1 MIATCIAFA
10 VCAQQNENVPPV
22 RHSRIGDVAKSADG
36 SITLKV
42 VGQKLNYGGVKP
54 ELRDTDV
61 WSPKSVHFHPNGKK
75 YYIHSLEGCRTMV
88 YDART
93 NKKLAVIHH
102 KFTPANAYLWAKE
115 SGFFPFTHY
124 TNKKNL
130 NTFWGRPVESTF
142 SHRGRYLWIPYYRR
156 SYDINAQDP
165 SAISVIDTR
174 TDAII
179 KVFETGPLPKMV
191 ATTHSGKYLAVTH
204 WGDNTVGILDI
215 SSPNPDDWHY
225 VKCVVVDYQ
234 LKLNLSMTTKVDR
247 DCNSGYL
254 LRGTVFTPDDHYM
267 LIACMGGGGGIA
279 VIDMQKM
286 LYVGRLTGVS
296 NARHLVVKN
305 GYLYASL
312 NAAGIVQRLPLTTKR
327 PSAEMSSSTS
337 LQMGGF
343 VVLTSQGRRGHGG
356 NAVNLVEVTY
366 KEKEPTSA
374 LIDEQKEEED
384 AAAAK
389 VAQEQEQAD
398 AQSGTDW
405 WYIGVA
411 VGFILGLMAVAFFRG
426 RKK

>member
-1 MIATCIAFA
+1 MRAFKTLCCMIATCMAFA

-75 YYIHSLEGCRTMV
+75 YYINSLEGCRTMV

-174 TDAII
+174 TDSII

-267 LIACMGGGGGIA
+267 LIALQHNVAHLGIVTGLCLSEAA
-279 VIDMQKM
+279 VK
-286 LYVGRLTGVS
+286 YSPRWVGRP
-296 NARHLVVKN
+296 
-305 GYLYASL
+305 
-312 NAAGIVQRLPLTTKR
+312 IVITAVL
-327 PSAEMSSSTS
+327 SSISTS
-337 LQMGGF
+337 L
-343 VVLTSQGRRGHGG
+343 
-356 NAVNLVEVTY
+356 AE
-366 KEKEPTSA
+366 
-374 LIDEQKEEED
+374 
-384 AAAAK
+384 
-389 VAQEQEQAD
+389 
-398 AQSGTDW
+398 
-405 WYIGVA
+405 
-411 VGFILGLMAVAFFRG
+411 ILGGAIALQMLFGIPIVWGSILTVAAVLILLFTNSY
-426 RKK
+426 KKIERAIISS